1 MKTAR
6 MTAALAL
13 ALGLSLPAAAGEV
26 GRVGVDWV
34 GNDVVIDS
42 VTDPKVAGVTCHVAY
57 FDRSLWDRVSQGNWF
72 EDPSYSAIDCAR
84 TGPIALGA
92 IARGPKGETV
102 FSESRSLIF
111 KSLRVTR
118 IYDEA
123 TRTIVYLAHA
133 NELTQGSGKM
143 SMSTVP
149 LLPEDDA
156 GK

>member
-1 MKTAR
+1 MEAVRTIV
-6 MTAALAL
+6 ALSL
-13 ALGLSLPAAAGEV
+13 ALGLSAAATAEEI

-118 IYDEA
+118 IYDA
-123 TRTIVYLAHA
+123 QSRTIVYLAHA
-133 NELTQGSGKM
+133 SELTQGSGKM

-149 LLPEDDA
+149 LQPQDDA
-156 GK
+156 GD